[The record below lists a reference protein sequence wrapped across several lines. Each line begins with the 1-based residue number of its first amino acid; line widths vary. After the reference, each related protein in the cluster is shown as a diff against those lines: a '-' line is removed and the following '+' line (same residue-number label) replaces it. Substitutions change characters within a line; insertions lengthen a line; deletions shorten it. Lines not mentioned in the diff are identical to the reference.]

1 MYEITRTFQAMNT
14 SVSAIIVA
22 DSPRQ
27 SDAEAAR
34 IAMEERMKEKE
45 KKPKMSIYMER

>member
-1 MYEITRTFQAMNT
+1 MNKE
-14 SVSAIIVA
+14 
-22 DSPRQ
+22 Q

-34 IAMEERMKEKE
+34 IAMEERRKKE